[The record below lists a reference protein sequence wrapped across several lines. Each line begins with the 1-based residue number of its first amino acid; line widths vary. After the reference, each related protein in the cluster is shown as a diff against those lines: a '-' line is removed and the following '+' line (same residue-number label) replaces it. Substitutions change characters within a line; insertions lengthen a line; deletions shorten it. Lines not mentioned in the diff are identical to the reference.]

1 MTIIIKTAVEINVV
15 DEEIVCAVL
24 PYSCL
29 VAIIVGAATVLVLEM
44 VLLVV
49 LYFAV
54 VD

>member
-1 MTIIIKTAVEINVV
+1 MATIIKTAVEINVV

-24 PYSCL
+24 PYNCL
-29 VAIIVGAATVLVLEM
+29 VAILVGAATVLGLEM

-49 LYFAV
+49 PYFAV